1 MVRQL
6 NPVGRIWSR
15 LWARSLEFI
24 SDLLARKINLSWVT
38 EQLAT
43 GGALRKSEY
52 RQLKQ
57 AGVTAVIDLREE
69 SMDDVETLRGLGIQF
84 LHLPT
89 TDAHA
94 QSQEQ
99 LIRGTKWAL
108 EQINKGGKVFAH
120 CQHGVGRGPLQATA
134 ILIGQG
140 LTAPEALRTVRARRW
155 QAAPNDRQIEALL
168 AFEERWKSEQREAG
182 QAAPLPEGSSR
193 TADPSSAQPTTSEAS
208 A

>member
-6 NPVGRIWSR
+6 NPDGRVSSR

-38 EQLAT
+38 DQLAT
-43 GGALRKSEY
+43 GGAPRRSEY

-57 AGVTAVIDLREE
+57 CGVTAVIDCREE
-69 SMDDVETLRGLGIQF
+69 ARDDVETLRSLGIQF

-94 QSQEQ
+94 QSLEQ

-108 EQINKGGKVFAH
+108 EQMHKGGKVFAH

-168 AFEERWKSEQREAG
+168 GFEERWKKEQREAG
-182 QAAPLPEGSSR
+182 LAAPLPESSNNNP
-193 TADPSSAQPTTSEAS
+193 APAPSEAS
-208 A
+208 AQRS